1 MRYAHLNTTTNFTFL
16 TGASHPPE
24 YIYCAAELEY
34 EALAITDECSLAGIV
49 KAFVAAEAVNFKLIV
64 GSRFT
69 LSNGMNI
76 IAIAPT
82 RIAYAELSGFITL
95 ARRRAHKGKYEAHF
109 EDLRFRLQNCLI
121 IWVGQTGSHIINP
134 DKVVTQLYSAFKH
147 RLWIGI
153 NHQLHGG
160 EQEEFEDWLALS
172 RQKNIPLVACGEA
185 LMHERNRKPL
195 QDVVSAI
202 RENITLPEMGM
213 RLQSNGEAYLKS
225 LIQLQ
230 KLYPEALLEQTG
242 VIADLCTFSM
252 HELRYQYPQE
262 LVPKSVTPIVH
273 LSNLVNQGKH
283 RRWPNEIP
291 EYVNVILKKELA
303 LIEELSY
310 EYYFLT
316 VHDIVQFAR
325 QQNILCQGRGS
336 AANSVVCYCLF
347 VTEIDP
353 GEINVLFERFISKE
367 RDEPPD
373 IDVDFEHSRREEV
386 IQYIYRKY
394 GRERAAIAATVI
406 TYRMR
411 SAVRDVGKALGMEQT
426 LVDHLAKSLAW
437 WDHPADLQTSIEAS
451 GLKIH
456 LKLLQQFFILV
467 EQIRGFPKY
476 LSQHVGGFV
485 ISQDKISDLVPIE
498 NAAMAERTLIQW
510 DKQDLESMRLLKVD
524 VLSLGMLTM
533 LRKSLHYIN
542 CYDPTIK
549 TLADIPR
556 EDTAT
561 YDMLCAGDSVG
572 TFQVESRAQMAMLP
586 RLKPRCFYDLVIQI
600 AIVRPG
606 PIQGGMVHPYLRRRN
621 GLEEITYPSS
631 AIESILKPTLGVP
644 IFQEQVIRLAM
655 VAAGFTG
662 GEADQLRRAMTS
674 WGKDRALMHFEEKFI
689 NGMLQGGYELD
700 FSQRLFEQVKG
711 FGGYGFPE
719 SHSASFALLCYASSW
734 IKCHHPAAFYCALL
748 NSLPMGF
755 YSASQ
760 LIQDAQ
766 RHNIKI
772 LPIDINCS
780 GYEHALETQNSTKQ
794 KVSKRT
800 IGIRLGFCVV
810 SSLEKAKSQAIESW
824 RNGLPFT
831 SVQDLARRSTLTA
844 VDLQYLASADALR
857 SLSGNRHQARWEAAA
872 VEPFFEL
879 LKEAETAPLDD
890 LFTLPPTVK
899 QDVMNDY
906 ITTGLSLRPHPMSL
920 LRDEKPFSRC
930 TKQSNLKDLRHGGFV
945 RIAGLVTGRQRPG
958 TASGALFL
966 TLEDETG
973 NINVIVWKG
982 TQETFRNVLLT
993 SKLLLIKG
1001 TVEINN
1007 DNVSHPVVHIIAGQL
1022 HDYSERLEDLS
1033 LKSRDFH

>member
-24 YIYCAAELEY
+24 YIQRAAELEY
-34 EALAITDECSLAGIV
+34 DALAITDECSLAGIV
-49 KAFVAAEAVNFKLIV
+49 KAFVAAEDLNFKLIV
-64 GSRFT
+64 GSRFS
-69 LSNGMNI
+69 LSNGMQI

-82 RIAYAELSGFITL
+82 RVAYAELSGFITL
-95 ARRRAHKGKYEAHF
+95 ARRRANKGEYEAHF
-109 EDLRFRLQNCLI
+109 EDLRFRLQTCLI
-121 IWVGQTGSHIINP
+121 IWIGQTGRNIVNP
-134 DKVVTQLYSAFKH
+134 DNIIQQLYNAFKE

-153 NHQLHGG
+153 NHQLYGG
-160 EQEEFEDWLALS
+160 EQEEFELWLSLS
-172 RQKNIPLVACGEA
+172 RKKNIPLVACGEA
-185 LMHERNRKPL
+185 LMHEKNRKPL

-202 RENITLPEMGM
+202 RENTTLADMGT
-213 RLQSNGEAYLKS
+213 RLNINGEAYLKS
-225 LIQLQ
+225 LNQLQ
-230 KLYPEALLEQTG
+230 KLYPESLLEQTC
-242 VIADLCTFSM
+242 VIADLCSFSM
-252 HELRYQYPQE
+252 NELRYQYPQE
-262 LVPKSVTPIVH
+262 LVPSSLTPIMH
-273 LSNLVNQGKH
+273 LRNLVDEGKH
-283 RRWPNEIP
+283 KRWPNVIP
-291 EYVNVILKKELA
+291 NFVPSLLEKELA
-303 LIEELSY
+303 LIEEVSY

-325 QQNILCQGRGS
+325 KKNILCQGRGS

-347 VTEIDP
+347 ITEIAP
-353 GEINVLFERFISKE
+353 GQINVLFERFISKE

-386 IQYIYRKY
+386 IQYIYKKY

-406 TYRMR
+406 TYRSR
-411 SAVRDVGKALGMEQT
+411 SSVRDVGRALGMEES
-426 LVDHLAKSLAW
+426 LVDHLAKSMAW
-437 WDHPADLQTSIEAS
+437 WDKSIDLKKRIETA
-451 GLKIH
+451 GLQVH
-456 LKLLQQFFILV
+456 QKLLQQFFILV
-467 EQIRGFPKY
+467 EQIRGFPRH

-485 ISQDKISDLVPIE
+485 ISQDKVSDLVPIE
-498 NAAMAERTLIQW
+498 NAAMPDRTLIQW

-524 VLSLGMLTM
+524 VLALGMLTM
-533 LRKSLHYIN
+533 LRKSLDYIN
-542 CYDPTIK
+542 HYDPTIK
-549 TLADIPR
+549 ALADIPR

-621 GLEEITYPSS
+621 GLEEITYPSNE
-631 AIESILKPTLGVP
+631 IKDILKYTFGIP
-644 IFQEQVIRLAM
+644 IFQEQVIRIAM

-662 GEADQLRRAMTS
+662 GEADQLRRSMAS
-674 WGKDRALMHFEEKFI
+674 WGKDSTLMHFEEKFI

-719 SHSASFALLCYASSW
+719 SHSASFALLAYASSW

-766 RHNIKI
+766 RHDIKI
-772 LPIDINCS
+772 FPIDINGS
-780 GYEHALETQNSTKQ
+780 YYEHTLEKIKPNKNISNTNL
-794 KVSKRT
+794 
-800 IGIRLGFCVV
+800 GIRLGFCLVN
-810 SSLEKAKSQAIESW
+810 SLDNNKAQEIEIWRGKIPFKSI
-824 RNGLPFT
+824 
-831 SVQDLARRSTLTA
+831 QDLARRSTLTA
-844 VDLQYLASADALR
+844 IDLQCLASADVLQ

-872 VEPFFEL
+872 VEPYLEL
-879 LKEAETAPLDD
+879 LEKAEPLQQDD
-890 LFTLPPTVK
+890 LLTIAPTIK
-899 QDVMNDY
+899 QDIMNDLG
-906 ITTGLSLRPHPMSL
+906 TTGVSLRPHPMTL
-920 LRDEKPFSRC
+920 LRNENPFNRC
-930 TKQSNLKDLRHGGFV
+930 TKQSELKDLRHGGFV
-945 RIAGLVTGRQRPG
+945 RVAGLVTGRQRPG

-973 NINVIVWKG
+973 NTNVIVWKG
-982 TQETFRNVLLT
+982 TQETYRQVLLT
-993 SKLLLIKG
+993 SKLMLIKG

-1033 LKSRDFH
+1033 IKSRDFH